1 MRYYKNILYLP
12 LLFLVIFIFFELFGL
27 SKIINKKYFLQNND
41 LLEEGY
47 YLGKIKTD
55 PYSIFKIQYLHPYY
69 FNFHLWDN
77 QKILNFN
84 KNSEIIK
91 LNDEGFRINPLNN
104 EENHNKI
111 LLSGGSTAFGM
122 YASNQKSIISA
133 QITDKLKVNVFNLNS
148 NFGNSHNEL
157 ISILKFEN
165 DYDLSISLTIANDI
179 ENFCSNNANIKSS
192 IFDLPKGF
200 NSWNKF
206 IEGAKPLKISQFNF
220 QQKFTI
226 FFSSIFR
233 DNFNL
238 INNFF
243 NLKKNNS
250 FINCSNNKDK
260 IVESFLNNQIE
271 MSNLARMRGAKH
283 ITIIQP
289 IHFIHENI
297 ESSYINAEKKIFFQK
312 VISKVLS
319 SKYCKNQCYDLSRVF
334 DNQKKLI
341 RFDNSKN
348 IEISNLFYDEY
359 NLLDDGNELMSNKII
374 ELIKIN
380 KYIKNE

>member
-12 LLFLVIFIFFELFGL
+12 LLFLVIFISFEIFGL

-41 LLEEGY
+41 LLEKGY
-47 YLGKIKTD
+47 YLNKIKTD

-84 KNSEIIK
+84 TESEIIK
-91 LNDEGFRINPLNN
+91 LNDEGFRINPSNN
-104 EENHNKI
+104 EANQNKI
-111 LLSGGSTAFGM
+111 LLSGGSAAFGM
-122 YASNQKSIISA
+122 YASNPNSTISA
-133 QITDKLKVNVFNLNS
+133 QIADKLKVNIFNLNS
-148 NFGNSHNEL
+148 NFWNSHNEL

-165 DYDLSISLTIANDI
+165 NYDLSISLTIANDI
-179 ENFCSNNANIKSS
+179 ENFCNNYANLKTS
-192 IFDLPKGF
+192 IFDLPKDF
-200 NSWNKF
+200 HFWNKF

-233 DNFNL
+233 DNSNL

-243 NLKKNNS
+243 HLKKNNP
-250 FINCSNNKDK
+250 FNNCLNNQDK

-289 IHFIHENI
+289 IYFIHENI
-297 ESSYINAEKKIFFQK
+297 ENSSINVEKKFFFQE

-319 SKYCKNQCYDLSRVF
+319 SRYCENQCYDLSRVF
-334 DNQKKLI
+334 DDQKKLI

-348 IEISNLFYDEY
+348 LETSNLFYDEY
-359 NLLDDGNELMSNKII
+359 NLLDDGNELLSKKII
-374 ELIKIN
+374 QLIKVN
-380 KYIKNE
+380 RYIKNE